1 MSQEPTS
8 AANPMKALEEKLAEL
23 QRTELPEEAAALV
36 QEALDLAAEARLE
49 KAAFVSTVSHE
60 LRIPMT
66 SIMGYT
72 DLLKGG
78 MMGEVNENQL
88 NFLNVIRENVG
99 RRSKLVTDLSDI
111 YKIESGR
118 LNLETL
124 AMPLEPSVKDGI
136 DKTDELIRASGQ
148 RVTLSMPEDLPQ
160 VQADPKRTAQIV
172 HYLVE
177 NASLYSPEGSQIEV
191 RADQNGRAVRLSV
204 VDQGIGVAPEDQP
217 HIFTQFF
224 RSEAEAVREHK
235 GWGLSLCAV
244 KGLAEL
250 GGGAA
255 GYETEPGGGS
265 IFWVTFPIAAG

>member
-8 AANPMKALEEKLAEL
+8 AANPLKALEEKLAEL
-23 QRTELPEEAAALV
+23 QRTTLPEEAAALV
-36 QEALDLAAEARLE
+36 QEAVDLAAEARLE
-49 KAAFVSTVSHE
+49 KAGFVSTVSHE

-99 RRSKLVTDLSDI
+99 RMSKLVADLSDI

-124 AMPLEPSVKDGI
+124 VMPLEASVRDGI
-136 DKTDELIRASGQ
+136 DKTGELIKARSQ
-148 RVTLSMPEDLPQ
+148 QVTLALPDGLPL
-160 VQADPKRTAQIV
+160 VKADPKRTAQIV

-177 NASLYSPEGSQIEV
+177 NAALYSLEGSAIEV
-191 RADQNGRAVRLSV
+191 RAERQGEVVRLSV
-204 VDQGIGVAPEDQP
+204 VDQGIGVALEDQP

-244 KGLAEL
+244 KSLAEL
-250 GGGAA
+250 GGGTA
-255 GYETEPGGGS
+255 GYETEPGKGS
-265 IFWVTFPIAAG
+265 TFWVTFPIAG